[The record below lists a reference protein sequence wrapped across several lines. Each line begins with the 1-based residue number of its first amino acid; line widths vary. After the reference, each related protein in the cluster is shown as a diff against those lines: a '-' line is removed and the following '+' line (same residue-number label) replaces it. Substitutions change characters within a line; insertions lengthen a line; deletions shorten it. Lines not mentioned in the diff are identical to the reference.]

1 MAARKPVN
9 AAYLAKDPSEV
20 HEGFAAYIAKTTG
33 HEVPVGDVA
42 LVQRLYP
49 IYLKTPEV
57 VKAKEAAAAR
67 KEREARER
75 EERKQQRLKDRLAR
89 IEEQRLALLAEL
101 GEGSEEPEAEPEPV
115 AAAPKKTA
123 AKARLKV
130 VAEEPEPEPE
140 PVEVTLSDD
149 EFVETGGDDSADED
163 DWDAGPSDE
172 SDEEDW

>member
-1 MAARKPVN
+1 MAARKPAN
-9 AAYLAKDPSEV
+9 AAYLTKDPSEV

-101 GEGSEEPEAEPEPV
+101 GEGSEEPEPEPV
-115 AAAPKKTA
+115 AAAPKKKTA